1 MFNTINAYL
10 SSSKTRKILA
20 KRPGD
25 EGFSLIEL
33 VVVVAILAI
42 LVAVALPNF
51 TLITHKARVNQ
62 GKNALVTA
70 LKECNVTAADTGN
83 ATYTNFTVE
92 SFNVQQLGGGPLVP
106 ATSCS
111 VGFQI
116 VPVTAG
122 QYSTFVINPAG
133 LKTCVQGA
141 APATG
146 VLGCTAP
153 NWVQ

>member
-1 MFNTINAYL
+1 
-10 SSSKTRKILA
+10 LA

-83 ATYTNFTVE
+83 ATYTTFTVE
-92 SFNVQQLGGGPLVP
+92 SFNVQDFNGAALTP
-106 ATSCS
+106 TSCA
-111 VGFQI
+111 VGFRI
-116 VPVTAG
+116 VPVNAN
-122 QYSTFVINPAG
+122 QYSSFLISPVGA
-133 LKTCVQGA
+133 KTCSQGLGQ
-141 APATG
+141 TG
-146 VLGCTAP
+146 ALGCTAP